1 MLSVTPTLSASMV
14 ESLDA
19 LDPTGRGDDEAIVLQ
34 EAHHRMNNIL
44 TLLTASLRL
53 DFASVTL
60 TSLPEAIDRF
70 EARILAFSELH
81 RLLATGRGHGEI
93 PVREYFECLCRALTT
108 SILAPRSLRCEVNI
122 EEGFIEA
129 KRCERLGLVVAE
141 LVTNAAKHA
150 FPSQETGQKDGCVRV
165 DAFYRNGCWYCGVSD
180 NGIGAADASRGCG
193 AMILEGLTRS
203 MGANMIAESSCRGT
217 TITIILPNSE

>member
-1 MLSVTPTLSASMV
+1 
-14 ESLDA
+14 
-19 LDPTGRGDDEAIVLQ
+19 
-34 EAHHRMNNIL
+34 
-44 TLLTASLRL
+44 LLTAWLRL
-53 DFASVTL
+53 DFASVAL
-60 TSLPEAIDRF
+60 TCLPEAIDRF
-70 EARILAFSELH
+70 EGRILAFGELH
-81 RLLATGRGHGEI
+81 RLLAIGRGRGEI

-150 FPSQETGQKDGCVRV
+150 FPSQEIGQKDGRVRV
-165 DAFYRNGCWYCGVSD
+165 DAFYRNGCWCCRVSD

-193 AMILEGLTRS
+193 GMILEGLTRS

-217 TITIILPNSE
+217 MITIVLPNSV